1 MTNFVAN
8 ATLYFR
14 PSIDEGVRRGSDNR
28 ESLDLM
34 HNIPLLFRLFRTAAM
49 YGVMVAACLTAAGPA
64 AAMTLQDALRAAVG
78 NSLELQSARESWLSS
93 REDIGTAISTSEWR
107 ATGTVTGN
115 QYKTDADSAQK
126 SGFLDSQSL
135 NATVSLSRNLYD
147 GGQTDENTR
156 LGMMQLDVAAARYL
170 AAEQRVLMQTVEAY
184 IAVLTATRQVAL
196 SQSNVERLEQHVAAA
211 QVRLEAGAAT
221 RTQLAQAEARLSRSR
236 TTLIDALTDLRNAED
251 GFLTHVG
258 VVPTDLDADI
268 DAGTLPQTLLEADD
282 LARDTHPDATIA
294 QLQVDIA
301 KQQFNALMASLKPT
315 VAFSLNATEAMAEG
329 TRSDK
334 TEFSAQIKL
343 SSPLM
348 PTGSVRAKSRALAAS
363 LQASK
368 FDRDNGLRQIS
379 LAVRNAFRNLET
391 ARSQRAA
398 VNAELVAS
406 RLVATGITNE
416 FQFGQKTTLDVLDA
430 EQDVNDAELR
440 QVTADHAIL
449 VASFRLRAASG
460 QLTAA
465 TLGLDDV
472 LGPLEEMKP
481 IEPRF
486 TSWVPLKVEWPEEEA
501 SDAPAEAVEEP
512 ATENDDDLSA
522 APVIDTESE
531 TVTVSENTFLQI
543 DLQGDETATPVLSS
557 LNQPVMVESGGVVW
571 NIQTSLP

>member
-1 MTNFVAN
+1 MPIF
-8 ATLYFR
+8 
-14 PSIDEGVRRGSDNR
+14 
-28 ESLDLM
+28 
-34 HNIPLLFRLFRTAAM
+34 PLPFRLFRIAAF
-49 YGVMVAACLTAAGPA
+49 YGVMVLTCLTAAGPA

-115 QYKTDADSAQK
+115 QYKTDAASAQQ

-156 LGMMQLDVAAARYL
+156 LGLMQLDVAAARYL

-184 IAVLTATRQVAL
+184 IGVLTATRQVAL

-221 RTQLAQAEARLSRSR
+221 RTQLAQAEARLSRAR

-258 VVPTDLDADI
+258 VLPTDLETDI
-268 DAGTLPQTLLEADD
+268 DAGMLPQTLLEADD
-282 LARDTHPDATIA
+282 LARETHPDATIA
-294 QLQVDIA
+294 QLQVDVA
-301 KQQFNALMASLKPT
+301 LQQFNALMASLKPT

-334 TEFSAQIKL
+334 MEFSAQIKL

-348 PTGSVRAKSRALAAS
+348 PTRSVRAKSRALAAS

-379 LAVRNAFRNLET
+379 LGVRNAFRNLET

-398 VNAELVAS
+398 VNAELAAS

-465 TLGLDDV
+465 ALGVDDV
-472 LGPLEEMKP
+472 LGPLEDMEP

-486 TSWVPLKVEWPEEEA
+486 RSWVPLKVEWPEEEGG
-501 SDAPAEAVEEP
+501 DAPAEPAEEP
-512 ATENDDDLSA
+512 AAENGDDVSA
-522 APVIDTESE
+522 APVIETEGE
-531 TVTVSENTFLQI
+531 TVTVTETTFLQI
-543 DLQGDETATPVLSS
+543 DLQGDEMTAPVLSS
-557 LNQPVMVESGGVVW
+557 LNQPVVAVSDGVVW
-571 NIQTSLP
+571 DIQTNLP

>member
-1 MTNFVAN
+1 M
-8 ATLYFR
+8 
-14 PSIDEGVRRGSDNR
+14 
-28 ESLDLM
+28 
-34 HNIPLLFRLFRTAAM
+34 
-49 YGVMVAACLTAAGPA
+49 
-64 AAMTLQDALRAAVG
+64 
-78 NSLELQSARESWLSS
+78 
-93 REDIGTAISTSEWR
+93 
-107 ATGTVTGN
+107 
-115 QYKTDADSAQK
+115 
-126 SGFLDSQSL
+126 
-135 NATVSLSRNLYD
+135 
-147 GGQTDENTR
+147 
-156 LGMMQLDVAAARYL
+156 
-170 AAEQRVLMQTVEAY
+170 
-184 IAVLTATRQVAL
+184 
-196 SQSNVERLEQHVAAA
+196 
-211 QVRLEAGAAT
+211 
-221 RTQLAQAEARLSRSR
+221 
-236 TTLIDALTDLRNAED
+236 
-251 GFLTHVG
+251 
-258 VVPTDLDADI
+258 
-268 DAGTLPQTLLEADD
+268 
-282 LARDTHPDATIA
+282 
-294 QLQVDIA
+294 
-301 KQQFNALMASLKPT
+301 
-315 VAFSLNATEAMAEG
+315 
-329 TRSDK
+329 
-334 TEFSAQIKL
+334 
-343 SSPLM
+343 
-348 PTGSVRAKSRALAAS
+348 
-363 LQASK
+363 
-368 FDRDNGLRQIS
+368 RQIS

-449 VASFRLRAASG
+449 VASFRLRVARG